1 MNAVRVS
8 RNLIVMIALVV
19 SLGANATLFVGGI
32 VYSFVDE
39 LMEQAFDLDTPRAKQ
54 RRALAALKK
63 ENAGLRSANR
73 KLRGRLGNVRHVANS
88 AAKRSGARLLGSA
101 TRSVATLPGEA
112 LPVVGTVIAVAV
124 TALEIKEL
132 CDTMRDFGEIQ
143 KSVGVSE
150 AEAESELS
158 VCSVRVPSGEKVVA
172 RMLVSGREAWDDSE
186 KYVPDLPSWE
196 EIQSKGRSYWPDIRD
211 RFKSFWP

>member
-8 RNLIVMIALVV
+8 RNLIVMIALVA

-39 LMEQAFDLDTPRAKQ
+39 LVEQAFDLDTPRAKQ

-73 KLRGRLGNVRHVANS
+73 KLRGRLGNVRHAANS

-101 TRSVATLPGEA
+101 TRSVATL
-112 LPVVGTVIAVAV
+112 
-124 TALEIKEL
+124 
-132 CDTMRDFGEIQ
+132 R
-143 KSVGVSE
+143 
-150 AEAESELS
+150 
-158 VCSVRVPSGEKVVA
+158 
-172 RMLVSGREAWDDSE
+172 
-186 KYVPDLPSWE
+186 PSW
-196 EIQSKGRSYWPDIRD
+196 RP
-211 RFKSFWP
+211 